1 MRLRSLVSLAVAL
14 VAVFVLCAG
23 GLGGFLGGG
32 TAAAGCVPLA
42 TSPGSASTTT
52 TSPAG
57 PPKRWPAIG
66 DWDSDQVSNAAAI
79 VTTGARLGL
88 PARGWVIAVAT
99 AMQEST
105 LRNLAGGD
113 RDSVGLFQQ
122 RPSQGWGAPAQLQDP
137 VYASERFFGALAT
150 ISGWQAM
157 PLTEAAQAVQVSAF
171 PDAYATWEGPAT
183 HLVAVIADTAGLP
196 ADGLPGCGATG
207 PWTQPVLA
215 PVGSGFRTGE
225 RPGHDGVDLSAPR
238 GTIIRAASAGTV
250 RTVGCNAVHADTGA
264 DWGCDRDGDPVL
276 TRGCG
281 WYVDIDHAGGLLT
294 RYCHMDRPPMVTLGQ
309 PVAVGQ
315 PIGVVGS
322 TGHSSGPHLHYEVH
336 QSADASPSGAIDPVP
351 FMAAQLAPLGTRP
364 LLADTAAS
372 ANRLTA
378 GGIRSPARVQP
389 HG

>member
-1 MRLRSLVSLAVAL
+1 MKLRSLVSLAVAL
-14 VAVFVLCAG
+14 VAVVILCAG
-23 GLGGFLGGG
+23 GLGGFVGGN
-32 TAAAGCVPLA
+32 AAAGCIPA
-42 TSPGSASTTT
+42 AA
-52 TSPAG
+52 SPAASPSPSMSPLG
-57 PPKRWPAIG
+57 PPAGWPAIG
-66 DWDSDQVSNAAAI
+66 DWDSGQVGNAAAI

-122 RPSQGWGAPAQLQDP
+122 RPSQGWGSPAQLQDP
-137 VYASERFFGALAT
+137 VYASEKFFGKLAT
-150 ISGWQAM
+150 ISGWQTM
-157 PLTEAAQAVQVSAF
+157 PLTDAAQAVQVSAF
-171 PDAYATWEGPAT
+171 PDAYAKWEASAT
-183 HLVAVIADTAGLP
+183 QLVTAIADTAGLP
-196 ADGLPGCGATG
+196 TDGLAGCGATG

-215 PVGSGFRTGE
+215 PVGSGFRSSD

-238 GTIIRAASAGTV
+238 GTVIRAASAGTV
-250 RTVGCNAVHADTGA
+250 RTVRCNAVYADTGA
-264 DWGCDRDGDPVL
+264 EWGCDRDGDPVL

-294 RYCHMDRPPMVTLGQ
+294 RYCHMDQPPMVTVGQ

-336 QSADASPSGAIDPVP
+336 HNGDASPNGAIDPVP
-351 FMAAQLAPLGTRP
+351 FMAAQNAPLGNP
-364 LLADTAAS
+364 
-372 ANRLTA
+372 
-378 GGIRSPARVQP
+378 PA
-389 HG
+389 

>member
-1 MRLRSLVSLAVAL
+1 MKLRSLVSVAVAL
-14 VAVFVLCAG
+14 VAVFILCTG
-23 GLGGFLGGG
+23 GLGGLLAGGSA
-32 TAAAGCVPLA
+32 TAECVPMV
-42 TSPGSASTTT
+42 T
-52 TSPAG
+52 TSGSTSVETVSPPG
-57 PPKRWPAIG
+57 PPILWPAIG
-66 DWDSDQVSNAAAI
+66 DWDSDQVGNAAAI

-99 AMQEST
+99 AMQESS

-122 RPSQGWGAPAQLQDP
+122 RPSQGWGTPAQLQDP
-137 VYASERFFGALAT
+137 VYASEKFFDELAT
-150 ISGWQAM
+150 IRGWQAM

-183 HLVAVIADTAGLP
+183 HLVTAIADTTGLP
-196 ADGLPGCGATG
+196 TDGLAGCEATG

-215 PVGSGFRTGE
+215 PVGSGFRSSD

-250 RTVGCNAVHADTGA
+250 RTVRCNAVHADTGA
-264 DWGCDRDGDPVL
+264 EWGCHRDGDPAL

-281 WYVDIDHAGGLLT
+281 WYVDIDHAAGLLT
-294 RYCHMDRPPMVTLGQ
+294 RYCHMDQPPMVTVGQ

-336 QSADASPSGAIDPVP
+336 HNGDASPNGAIDPVP
-351 FMAAQLAPLGTRP
+351 FMAAQNAPL
-364 LLADTAAS
+364 AA
-372 ANRLTA
+372 NER
-378 GGIRSPARVQP
+378 
-389 HG
+389 